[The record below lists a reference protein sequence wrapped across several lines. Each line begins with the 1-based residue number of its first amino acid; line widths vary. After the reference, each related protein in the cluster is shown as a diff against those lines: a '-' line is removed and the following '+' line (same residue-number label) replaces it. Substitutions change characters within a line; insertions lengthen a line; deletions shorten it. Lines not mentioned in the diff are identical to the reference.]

1 MEAVE
6 IIRKVGLSDIYIVNS
21 ELDHKL
27 EHGLLGS

>member
-6 IIRKVGLSDIYIVNS
+6 IFWKVGLSNVYIVHS